1 VYFGVVEENGG
12 IAYDGKVLG
21 PYPFG
26 VYMVVCCTVIH
37 HLQILINLRDWN
49 LMFLFPFVVSL
60 GLMPLI
66 LYFQDKTEDA
76 ALYESIYGYVLE

>member
-1 VYFGVVEENGG
+1 
-12 IAYDGKVLG
+12 
-21 PYPFG
+21 
-26 VYMVVCCTVIH
+26 
-37 HLQILINLRDWN
+37 
-49 LMFLFPFVVSL
+49 MFLFPFVVSL